1 MGLSDCWKVI
11 PGPTKDARAAYRGR
25 VSATLP
31 ARQVYHTPLF
41 VPAAVVSRAHHRN
54 DVLSFKHTFTATLC
68 FSIGTVI
75 QKVALKCRLRVRE
88 RTTGKRELSAPRDR
102 EMKARDAYDLL
113 ITGLSL
119 PSDHPLLAILTSCG
133 NLEEYGPELC

>member
-1 MGLSDCWKVI
+1 MI

-113 ITGLSL
+113 INW
-119 PSDHPLLAILTSCG
+119 PILALRSSALGDLDILREPG
-133 NLEEYGPELC
+133 RVRP